1 MIDGKL
7 QKGERIPG
15 RRGFKVDE
23 LSEEAREY
31 VLRMFNK
38 QMPYKDIAQIVTDV
52 YHEKISPSSL
62 CRFNRASKEQ
72 IELAAREFKTK
83 REWLRAVIDVTSE
96 RPDVEMSKALMSIM
110 EGECLEALTS
120 IDMQQKLGDLPVDKF
135 GLLVSR
141 LARTN
146 TSIER
151 LRGEWMEKIKKVLSI
166 AEKKA
171 TGEHSESAKS
181 APSIPIDESLKRTLT
196 ALQEKYKD
204 MLPEALYDL
213 GIVERPRHI
222 QGLDPDTIKSIREEI
237 YGILS

>member
-23 LSEEAREY
+23 LTDEAREY

-38 QMPYKDIAQIVTDV
+38 QMPYKDIAQILNEV
-52 YHEKISPSSL
+52 YHESISPASL

-72 IELAAREFKTK
+72 IELAAAQFKTK
-83 REWLRAVIDVTSE
+83 REWLRAVIDVTSD

-120 IDMQQKLGDLPVDKF
+120 IDMQAKLGDLPVDKF

-171 TGEHSESAKS
+171 AGEQCESANTAS
-181 APSIPIDESLKRTLT
+181 SVPIDESLKQTLK
-196 ALQEKYKD
+196 ALQEKYKGV
-204 MLPEALYDL
+204 LLEALYAC
-213 GIVERPRHI
+213 GIVARPRPA
-222 QGLDPDTIKSIREEI
+222 QGLDPNTIKSIREEI
-237 YGILS
+237 YGIFS